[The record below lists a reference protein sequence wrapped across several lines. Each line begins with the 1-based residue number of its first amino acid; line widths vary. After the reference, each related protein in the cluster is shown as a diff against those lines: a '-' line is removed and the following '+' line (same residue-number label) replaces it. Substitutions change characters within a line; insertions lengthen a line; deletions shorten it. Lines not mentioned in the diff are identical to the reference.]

1 MYKCSKE
8 NETPTNVYEVSFL
21 TREENEYVEFKVSK
35 LENKIVSMKT
45 RMEKKVGIL
54 NMVSKIK
61 FQNFK
66 YGIKLNMARKYVLKE
81 IESKHYLK

>member
-1 MYKCSKE
+1 
-8 NETPTNVYEVSFL
+8 
-21 TREENEYVEFKVSK
+21 VEFKVSK
-35 LENKIVSMKT
+35 LENKIVIMKT

-81 IESKHYLK
+81 IASKHYLKENLKDIKEDLTKELTIFLILNSPHQE

>member
-1 MYKCSKE
+1 
-8 NETPTNVYEVSFL
+8 
-21 TREENEYVEFKVSK
+21 
-35 LENKIVSMKT
+35 
-45 RMEKKVGIL
+45 MEKKVGIL

-81 IESKHYLK
+81 IESKHYLKENLKDIKEDLTKELTMFLIQNSPRQE

>member
-1 MYKCSKE
+1 
-8 NETPTNVYEVSFL
+8 
-21 TREENEYVEFKVSK
+21 VEFKVSK
-35 LENKIVSMKT
+35 LENKIVIMKT

-81 IESKHYLK
+81 IASKHYLKENLKDIKEDLTKELTMFLILNSPRQE